1 MAQQLGQMA
10 VGSVVQIKEDGYP
23 IPYIIVHQGKP
34 SSSYDDSCNG
44 TWLLRQNIIEE
55 RNWNL
60 SDSNVLETSSLQEW
74 LNNQKL
80 DQYDT
85 DIQAAIKQ
93 VKIPYRQNGGEG
105 GTDQSG
111 ANGLNCKVFLLSA
124 KEVGFTDESSYFP
137 NDGTKLDYFLS
148 GTGSAPKERRVATM
162 SGSSTSWWLRS
173 QSTRNTYVVWGVGPN
188 GGSDFWEA
196 LDSRGVR
203 NAFILPSTLSVD
215 GNGNVIT
222 NSAPTAPT
230 SISVPGS
237 ANKGG
242 SVAVSWVA
250 STDAES
256 NLSGYTLQRSV
267 NGGGFTQ
274 VYQGANTSYTDTA
287 PTNADTLQY
296 RVQAYDAMGA
306 TSGWTTSDQF
316 PVYGV
321 PTLSVSPMVMQG
333 QQATINWSA
342 IEGADSYTLQRKSS
356 ADADW
361 TQVYSGAN
369 LSYTETVGTWT
380 SLQYRVQAVFD
391 GTPGGWATSD
401 PIQIVSASALVI
413 SGQDGDLGTLVN
425 DVPYSISS
433 DQTSPTID
441 VTVEVN
447 GGEYA
452 SFQATSGQ
460 TYKVGVLDLPT
471 GTGSIVITASTE
483 VSSSPVSVTRTWT
496 YSKTAQTFPN
506 AGGVAQLTKEGAVI
520 WPKTLDEA
528 VRAAMNPWGGNLGTA
543 LNLLKNAALFN
554 RTKQPKYSEV
564 TVSLSGKT
572 EGQTI
577 QLPENG
583 RMVEFYVA
591 KLDYELALNGAGR
604 VLLVRKDCY
613 DLRAWDAG
621 DVNAWAS
628 SDLLTWL
635 NGTYKALFPEEVQ
648 TAMGTTTYYY
658 TPGNGNTTVSTLERS
673 VFALSLTEFGRS
685 GSDANVE
692 GSALPIASILQIA
705 NQNGIATT
713 QWTRTPN
720 TSNTNFAWLIR
731 SNGGGTGD
739 YCKGIH
745 GSRPCFTLPS
755 TFTATYYVGADGS
768 VHASQEYTE
777 AGNWLDMWGNI
788 IPAIKME
795 TGSYV
800 GTGTYGS
807 SNPNT
812 LTFPFDPK
820 LVVVTGTSDS
830 DESNIMIAPKNAVRV
845 PSLMATSMSGS
856 NPNNITLDWST
867 NGISWTSICATDQLN
882 SSGITYYYVAIG

>member
-1 MAQQLGQMA
+1 MATYYRWRKSTPKYTDFETKADEFILGPFHESGYHHDIVMSN
-10 VGSVVQIKEDGYP
+10 GNTYHTDGIY
-23 IPYIIVHQGKP
+23 YILDNEYSREVY
-34 SSSYDDSCNG
+34 SYDSVN
-44 TWLLRQNIIEE
+44 
-55 RNWNL
+55 
-60 SDSNVLETSSLQEW
+60 
-74 LNNQKL
+74 
-80 DQYDT
+80 
-85 DIQAAIKQ
+85 
-93 VKIPYRQNGGEG
+93 PGGG
-105 GTDQSG
+105 
-111 ANGLNCKVFLLSA
+111 
-124 KEVGFTDESSYFP
+124 SYFQYVVTP
-137 NDGTKLDYFLS
+137 PTAGKSNIMYK
-148 GTGSAPKERRVATM
+148 A
-162 SGSSTSWWLRS
+162 SGSSTGGRIYVDDANNVVYFAGQGLEGTKYTRTVSPGTP
-173 QSTRNTYVVWGVGPN
+173 QGYVYSTSSSAYPN
-188 GGSDFWEA
+188 GG
-196 LDSRGVR
+196 VQ
-203 NAFILPSTLSVD
+203 D
-215 GNGNVIT
+215 GYYYDQRTTVT
-222 NSAPTAPT
+222 SPTAPT
-230 SISVPGS
+230 GLTYPNPITTPTVTVNWQAATSNTDYPVTGY
-237 ANKGG
+237 NLYYGKNGDE
-242 SVAVSWVA
+242 
-250 STDAES
+250 STT
-256 NLSGYTLQRSV
+256 NI
-267 NGGGFTQ
+267 
-274 VYQGANTSYTDTA
+274 VYPQNNPNTSAEVQIPSDATSIRFWVGARDSNGTVTVSEFGPWVSVYLA
-287 PTNADTLQY
+287 PTLT
-296 RVQAYDAMGA
+296 
-306 TSGWTTSDQF
+306 
-316 PVYGV
+316 V
-321 PTLSVSPMVMQG
+321 PRMVMQG
-333 QQATINWSA
+333 QPATISWSA
-342 IEGADSYTLQRKSS
+342 VEGADSYTLQRKSS

-361 TQVYSGAN
+361 TQVYSGAD
-369 LSYTETVGTWT
+369 LSYSETVGTWT

-433 DQTSPTID
+433 NQTSPIID

-483 VSSSPVSVTRTWT
+483 VSSSPVTVTRTWT

-528 VRAAMNPWGGNLGTA
+528 VRTAMNPWGGNLGTA

-591 KLDYELALNGAGR
+591 KLDYESALNGAGR

-658 TPGNGNTTVSTLERS
+658 TPGNGNNTVTTR
-673 VFALSLTEFGRS
+673 
-685 GSDANVE
+685 SDAVFQASATELGESENWFNVE
-692 GSALPIASILQIA
+692 GSSLPIADQLKIA
-705 NQNGIATT
+705 YLNGSAKP
-713 QWTRTPN
+713 QWTRSPRT
-720 TSNTNFAWLIR
+720 TNYTNLAAML
-731 SNGGGTGD
+731 SSTGNVD
-739 YCKGIH
+739 DNLCSYYD

-755 TFTATYYVGADGS
+755 TFTYGPVYVAQDGTI
-768 VHASQEYTE
+768 HASQEYTE
-777 AGNWLDMWGNI
+777 AGDWLDVWGNA
-788 IPAIKME
+788 IPAVKIE

-830 DESNIMIAPKNAVRV
+830 NESNIMIAPKNAVRV

-867 NGISWTSICATDQLN
+867 NGISWTSMYATDQLN

>member
-1 MAQQLGQMA
+1 MAQKLGQ
-10 VGSVVQIKEDGYP
+10 VSEGTIVKINENGSPVDFYVSKQNYESGLNGAGRTLVVRKD
-23 IPYIIVHQGKP
+23 V
-34 SSSYDDSCNG
+34 YDQ
-44 TWLLRQNIIEE
+44 RQ
-55 RNWNL
+55 WH
-60 SDSNVLETSSLQEW
+60 SSNVNAYASSAIDSW
-74 LNNQKL
+74 LNSTYKNML
-80 DQYDT
+80 DA
-85 DIQAAIKQ
+85 DIRSLIGTT
-93 VKIPYRQNGGEG
+93 KIRYTPGNGNTTM
-105 GTDQSG
+105 GTLDR
-111 ANGLNCKVFLLSA
+111 AVFLLSA
-124 KEVGFTDESSYFP
+124 YELGKSERWFNKEGTTLPNATNYQIAKLNGSTVVQWTRSPYTVNTDYAVDLNTSGSVSGSDCTDTNGSRPAFTLPSSLYVSD
-137 NDGTKLDYFLS
+137 DGT
-148 GTGSAPKERRVATM
+148 
-162 SGSSTSWWLRS
+162 
-173 QSTRNTYVVWGVGPN
+173 
-188 GGSDFWEA
+188 
-196 LDSRGVR
+196 
-203 NAFILPSTLSVD
+203 I
-215 GNGNVIT
+215 
-222 NSAPTAPT
+222 
-230 SISVPGS
+230 
-237 ANKGG
+237 
-242 SVAVSWVA
+242 
-250 STDAES
+250 
-256 NLSGYTLQRSV
+256 GY
-267 NGGGFTQ
+267 
-274 VYQGANTSYTDTA
+274 
-287 PTNADTLQY
+287 PI
-296 RVQAYDAMGA
+296 
-306 TSGWTTSDQF
+306 
-316 PVYGV
+316 
-321 PTLSVSPMVMQG
+321 PTLTVPQMVMQG
-333 QQATINWSA
+333 QQATISWSA
-342 IEGADSYTLQRKSS
+342 IEGADSYTLHRKSS

-369 LSYTETVGTWT
+369 LSYSETVGTWT

-658 TPGNGNTTVSTLERS
+658 TPGNGNNTVTTR
-673 VFALSLTEFGRS
+673 
-685 GSDANVE
+685 SDAVFQASATELGESENWFNVE
-692 GSALPIASILQIA
+692 GSSLPIADQLKIA
-705 NQNGIATT
+705 YLNGSAKP
-713 QWTRTPN
+713 QWTRSPRT
-720 TSNTNFAWLIR
+720 TNYTNLAAML
-731 SNGGGTGD
+731 SSTGNVD
-739 YCKGIH
+739 DNLCSYYD

-755 TFTATYYVGADGS
+755 TFTYGPVYVAQDGTI
-768 VHASQEYTE
+768 HASQEYTE
-777 AGNWLDMWGNI
+777 AGTWSDVWGNA
-788 IPAIKME
+788 IPAVKME

-812 LTFPFDPK
+812 LTFSFAPK
-820 LVVVTGTSDS
+820 LVVISGTATNQFTDSLALISGNTKTGAMGYNNLS
-830 DESNIMIAPKNAVRV
+830 
-845 PSLMATSMSGS
+845 SGS
-856 NPNNITLDWST
+856 GVFAG
-867 NGISWTSICATDQLN
+867 GIRVSWDEN
-882 SSGITYYYVAIG
+882 SVSWYVDDISNSNFSEHIQKNLEGQEYYYVALG

>member
-1 MAQQLGQMA
+1 MATYYRWRKSELVVKEETSDQGTKTYTGISQNYIYGTPAGPDVPIVNGYYDFSDATKINLPSEGDYIHRFNYNFAFEKQADFYVYQGSGSADVWNDGDGQIRFTVA
-10 VGSVVQIKEDGYP
+10 TESRLIKSAGTFIGYV
-23 IPYIIVHQGKP
+23 YST
-34 SSSYDDSCNG
+34 SSSAY
-44 TWLLRQNIIEE
+44 
-55 RNWNL
+55 
-60 SDSNVLETSSLQEW
+60 
-74 LNNQKL
+74 
-80 DQYDT
+80 
-85 DIQAAIKQ
+85 
-93 VKIPYRQNGGEG
+93 
-105 GTDQSG
+105 
-111 ANGLNCKVFLLSA
+111 
-124 KEVGFTDESSYFP
+124 
-137 NDGTKLDYFLS
+137 
-148 GTGSAPKERRVATM
+148 
-162 SGSSTSWWLRS
+162 
-173 QSTRNTYVVWGVGPN
+173 PN
-188 GGSDFWEA
+188 GG
-196 LDSRGVR
+196 VQ
-203 NAFILPSTLSVD
+203 D
-215 GNGNVIT
+215 GYYYDQRTTVT
-222 NSAPTAPT
+222 SPTAPT
-230 SISVPGS
+230 GLTYPNPITTPTVTVNWQAATSNTDYPVTGY
-237 ANKGG
+237 NLYYGKNGDE
-242 SVAVSWVA
+242 
-250 STDAES
+250 STT
-256 NLSGYTLQRSV
+256 NI
-267 NGGGFTQ
+267 
-274 VYQGANTSYTDTA
+274 VYPQNNPNTSAEVQIPSDATSIRFWVGARDSNGTVTVSEFGPWVSVYLA
-287 PTNADTLQY
+287 PTLT
-296 RVQAYDAMGA
+296 
-306 TSGWTTSDQF
+306 
-316 PVYGV
+316 V
-321 PTLSVSPMVMQG
+321 PQMVMQG
-333 QQATINWSA
+333 QQATISWSA

-361 TQVYSGAN
+361 TQVYSGAD

-413 SGQDGDLGTLVN
+413 SGQDGDLGTLTS

-483 VSSSPVSVTRTWT
+483 VSSSPVTVTRTWT
-496 YSKTAQTFPN
+496 YSKTATSFPA
-506 AGGVAQLTKEGAVI
+506 AGSVAQLTQEGAVI

-528 VRAAMNPWGGNLGTA
+528 VRAAMNPWGGNLGTS

-554 RTKQPKYSEV
+554 RTSQPKYSEV

-658 TPGNGNTTVSTLERS
+658 TPGNGNNTVTTR
-673 VFALSLTEFGRS
+673 
-685 GSDANVE
+685 SDAVFQASATELGESENWFNVE
-692 GSALPIASILQIA
+692 GSSLPIADQLKIA
-705 NQNGIATT
+705 YLNGSAKP
-713 QWTRTPN
+713 QWTRSPRT
-720 TSNTNFAWLIR
+720 TNYTNLAAML
-731 SNGGGTGD
+731 SSTGNVD
-739 YCKGIH
+739 DNLCSYYD

-755 TFTATYYVGADGS
+755 TFTYGPVYVDQGGTI
-768 VHASQEYTE
+768 HESQEYTE
-777 AGNWLDMWGNI
+777 AGDWLDVWGNA
-788 IPAIKME
+788 IPAVKLE
-795 TGSYV
+795 TGSYT
-800 GTGTYGS
+800 GTGTSGS

-812 LTFPFDPK
+812 LTFPFTPK
-820 LVVVTGTSDS
+820 IVF
-830 DESNIMIAPKNAVRV
+830 IA
-845 PSLMATSMSGS
+845 MQDGS
-856 NPNNITLDWST
+856 Q
-867 NGISWTSICATDQLN
+867 GISGRIFQSFPWIYGTNQGVASYGEDQIEIGINNLSWDGTTLKWYSSAGSLVGADYQLN
-882 SSGITYYYVAIG
+882 KNGVTYLYVAIG